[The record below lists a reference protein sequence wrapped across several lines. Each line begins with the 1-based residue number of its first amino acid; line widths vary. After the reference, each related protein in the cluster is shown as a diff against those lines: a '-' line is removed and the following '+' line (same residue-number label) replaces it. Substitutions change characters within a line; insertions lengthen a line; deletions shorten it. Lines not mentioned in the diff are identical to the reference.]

1 MIAIVAY
8 GMGNI
13 QSVVNAFEHL
23 GHKVMVART
32 PAEIES
38 ADKILLPGVGAFRA
52 AMERLESGGF
62 RPALDE
68 AVLVKRKP
76 VLGICLGMQLL
87 AETGTEGGDVRGLGW
102 IPGQV
107 EIIPRGA
114 RRLRLPHVGWNDIE
128 AQGAC
133 PLLAGLDG
141 DRAFYFVH
149 SYHLVA
155 AEPADVAG
163 ITDYG
168 GPVTAAVWRGHVFGL
183 QPHPEKSMGPG
194 LKVLDAFAK
203 L

>member
-23 GHKVMVART
+23 GHKVSVARA
-32 PAEIES
+32 PAEIAA

-52 AMERLESGGF
+52 AMDRLEAGGF
-62 RPALDE
+62 RAALDE
-68 AVLVKRKP
+68 AVMARKKP

-87 AETGTEGGDVRGLGW
+87 AEIGTEGGEARGLGW
-102 IPGQV
+102 IPGRV
-107 EIIPRGA
+107 EIIPRGEA
-114 RRLRLPHVGWNDIE
+114 NLRLPHVGWNEIE
-128 AQGAC
+128 IKSDC

-149 SYHLVA
+149 SFHLVA
-155 AEPADVAG
+155 ADPADVAG
-163 ITDYG
+163 TADYG

-194 LKVLDAFAK
+194 LKVLDAFAR